1 MRSLSQLRKGE
12 GLGNRSRYRGT
23 VFKCRMTEKQNKD
36 LDTLLDQAQEEHFRD
51 FGEIVI
57 DLAFSSFL
65 LLPFPSLAD
74 LA

>member
-1 MRSLSQLRKGE
+1 
-12 GLGNRSRYRGT
+12 
-23 VFKCRMTEKQNKD
+23 MTEKQNKD